1 MVLVSTD
8 REEDLHLMSTNNP
21 LVTTIIKCRYR
32 YMWVKNF
39 TPEEKELM
47 NFKRLEL
54 FARLG
59 QMVNDNK
66 GEKLTHEAFES
77 PSAPPHSREQ
87 GEPGTILEN
96 VQKTGLTAKDPTK
109 QEGSCVQTSSE
120 LRILLF
126 GKSEDKKKTLSSFIS
141 SSSVF
146 SLSSFITGA
155 KTQIRNPKVQCG
167 EWRGYK
173 LRVVNVPDLFTMTVE
188 KVREEMKKCVSEC
201 RPGPN
206 MLLLLVKPHDFRDKE
221 RETLESIFT
230 MFGPKAF
237 KHSIL
242 IFTHD
247 GQMTAATNKLLKDC
261 EGRFY
266 QMSEEKH
273 SELMTKIETLIQ
285 HNNESFVSVTQ
296 ELPLNIT
303 TQTELNIVQTEEK
316 VELSIVLF
324 GREGAGKTSVAD
336 AMIGERTFLENKSSE
351 CTKHQRALNG
361 RLLSVVKMPSL
372 CSEPNQTKREKFWE
386 SICLC
391 DPDGVHA
398 FALVL
403 PVASLTDEDKA
414 EFKIL
419 QDVLGSY
426 VDDLTIILFTVESDS
441 SASAFTNFVSTNMD
455 LKKLYQCCGG
465 RYIIFNV
472 KDQQEV
478 PRFLDKVK
486 TLTQGRSYTKQMF
499 MQMQIKKITH
509 LQSLEA
515 PTETRQVTGGSK
527 HAESLRI
534 VLIGKTGS
542 GKSSCGN
549 TILGRQQFESDFSQE
564 SVTKRCKKAHG
575 EVDGRR
581 VTVVDTPG
589 LFDSTLSNDEV
600 NEEML
605 KCISLLAPGPH
616 IFLLVLQIG
625 RFTPEEKETL
635 ELIKK
640 GFGKDA
646 AKFTIV
652 LFTHGD
658 TLEKINLSLE
668 NFIESKCNDLCKK
681 LISDCGNRC
690 HVFDNEKPTERKTY
704 QVRDLIKMI
713 EDVVKVNGGGFY
725 TSEMLQ
731 EAEAAIQKETQRLLK
746 EQEEVLRK
754 EMQQMEEKHKQEM
767 QEIQQKMEEQKKV
780 RENVKRGT
788 NNLNN

>member
-1 MVLVSTD
+1 MAAQVADVSPRTRSWSYELLPPDMSELRVVLLGNHWRQRCFVESI
-8 REEDLHLMSTNNP
+8 
-21 LVTTIIKCRYR
+21 LVK
-32 YMWVKNF
+32 
-39 TPEEKELM
+39 KET
-47 NFKRLEL
+47 
-54 FARLG
+54 
-59 QMVNDNK
+59 MVNDNK

-126 GKSEDKKKTLSSFIS
+126 GK
-141 SSSVF
+141 
-146 SLSSFITGA
+146 
-155 KTQIRNPKVQCG
+155 N
-167 EWRGYK
+167 
-173 LRVVNVPDLFTMTVE
+173 
-188 KVREEMKKCVSEC
+188 
-201 RPGPN
+201 
-206 MLLLLVKPHDFRDKE
+206 
-221 RETLESIFT
+221 
-230 MFGPKAF
+230 
-237 KHSIL
+237 
-242 IFTHD
+242 
-247 GQMTAATNKLLKDC
+247 
-261 EGRFY
+261 
-266 QMSEEKH
+266 
-273 SELMTKIETLIQ
+273 
-285 HNNESFVSVTQ
+285 
-296 ELPLNIT
+296 
-303 TQTELNIVQTEEK
+303 
-316 VELSIVLF
+316 
-324 GREGAGKTSVAD
+324 

-472 KDQQEV
+472 KDQQE
-478 PRFLDKVK
+478 
-486 TLTQGRSYTKQMF
+486 
-499 MQMQIKKITH
+499 MQIKKITH

-589 LFDSTLSNDEV
+589 LFDSTLSNDE
-600 NEEML
+600 
-605 KCISLLAPGPH
+605 
-616 IFLLVLQIG
+616 
-625 RFTPEEKETL
+625 
-635 ELIKK
+635 
-640 GFGKDA
+640 
-646 AKFTIV
+646 
-652 LFTHGD
+652 
-658 TLEKINLSLE
+658 
-668 NFIESKCNDLCKK
+668 K

-725 TSEMLQ
+725 TNEQNKREEEDRQRKEKDKATREEYERKLQ
-731 EAEAAIQKETQRLLK
+731 ELEMDKMQENKEKMEKEREAWEEERRQWWENRRQQDEQRREQEQERLEKLEQEYKDKLETYRKKKEAEDKDRL
-746 EQEEVLRK
+746 EQEEKQRKRLQERHEKQVEELRTTFEEEARKKAEEFNDFKRKKDMDFAALIDKSLQEVNALKKEIQEGKKEYEALENLASHKETTLKGEMEDQLKKHKNQMIDLAIVVLKEKKENSNKIRDLQKKHEKEMIECKTDIENKFEQKQEEELKKLEAKQRK
-754 EMQQMEEKHKQEM
+754 EMKTLEQETTEDELQQRKTDLSAQHK
-767 QEIQQKMEEQKKV
+767 EQLTQLTSDLEPERKEYGK
-780 RENVKRGT
+780 
-788 NNLNN
+788 